1 MGIGAAFQI
10 GRSALAASQLGV
22 QVASNNLANATTPGY
37 TRQTM
42 GLQPLAGDAS
52 TQEGQIGK
60 GVRFTGVRRQLDPAI
75 ETRFNASISESAA
88 AQEVLRTFS
97 GIETILNEL
106 TDLDLSSELG
116 NFFTG
121 WSELSNGT
129 QAQSQVVE
137 QGQLLAGFI
146 KRLRSDLTSQ
156 RGELDQ
162 RLGALASEAN
172 SALTEIARL
181 NEQITSS
188 ESGGATNN
196 PLRDQRDQLVRELSE
211 IMDVTT
217 IEQASGAIDV
227 LVGSTPVVLGSRNQG
242 LELRNIP
249 KGDRIETQVAISA
262 TGQVL
267 DVRKG
272 KIGGVIQSRDGTV
285 DETIG
290 KLDELA
296 AQLIYQINSLHSTG
310 ANARGLTSAGSQL
323 QIATT
328 DQSLA
333 LSSPANASLAE
344 LGVKPT
350 NGGFLVRT
358 VDEGTGAVTTTRIDI
373 DLDGLNSS
381 GQPGFG
387 DDTSINDIAS
397 ALDAI
402 TGLSASV
409 GGDGRL
415 SITASQGTTFSFAE
429 DSSGVLAVLGVNSY
443 FTGTDATNIAV
454 SDRLADNPLAL
465 MTGRYIDNIFHENG
479 TSLAI
484 ADLQDKGIEA
494 FDGQSTGAFWR
505 TAVQKL
511 SVQTGSAKVIAQ
523 STGLVRDGLESQ
535 RLAMSGVD
543 TDEEAL
549 NLIQYQRA
557 YQGAARIIQTT
568 NEMLD
573 TLINLI

>member
-1 MGIGAAFQI
+1 MGIGAAFNI

-22 QVASNNLANATTPGY
+22 QVASNNLANAATPGY
-37 TRQTM
+37 TRQTL

-52 TQEGQIGK
+52 TQEGQIGQ

-75 ETRFNASISESAA
+75 ESRFNASISESAA
-88 AQEVLRTFS
+88 AGEVLRVFS

-116 NFFTG
+116 DFFTG

-129 QAQSQVVE
+129 QAQAQVVE
-137 QGQLLAGFI
+137 QGELLAGFI
-146 KRLRSDLTSQ
+146 QRIRTDLTGQ

-172 SALTEIARL
+172 SSLEEIARL

-188 ESGGATNN
+188 EAGGATNN

-211 IMDVTT
+211 IMDVTV

-227 LVGSTPVVLGSRNQG
+227 LVGSSPVVLGSTNQG
-242 LELRNIP
+242 IELRNIP
-249 KGDRIETQVAISA
+249 KGDRIETQVAIIA

-272 KIGGVIQSRDGTV
+272 KIGGVIESRDGTV
-285 DETIG
+285 DDTIAS
-290 KLDELA
+290 LDRLA
-296 AQLIYQINSLHSTG
+296 SQLIFQINSLHATG
-310 ANARGLTSAGSQL
+310 ANAAGLRSTSSQL
-323 QIATT
+323 QIATA
-328 DQSLA
+328 DQALA
-333 LSSPANASLAE
+333 LSSPANATMAA
-344 LGVKPT
+344 LGIKPT

-373 DLDGLNSS
+373 DLDGLNSA
-381 GQPGFG
+381 GQAGFG
-387 DDTSINDIAS
+387 DDTTIGDIVSAING
-397 ALDAI
+397 I
-402 TGLSASV
+402 TGLSASI

-415 SITASQGTTFSFAE
+415 SIAATQGTTFSFGE
-429 DSSGVLAVLGVNSY
+429 DSSGVLAVLGVNGY
-443 FTGTDATNIAV
+443 FTGTDATDIAV
-454 SDRLADNPLAL
+454 SDHLTSNPQAL
-465 MTGRYIDNIFHENG
+465 MTGRYIDGTFHENG

-484 ADLQDKGIEA
+484 ADLQDQGLA
-494 FDGQSTGAFWR
+494 DFGGQSVGAFWR
-505 TAVQKL
+505 TSVQKL
-511 SVQTGSAKVIAQ
+511 SVQTGSAKVIAE
-523 STGLVRDGLESQ
+523 STALVRDGLESQ

-549 NLIQYQRA
+549 SLIQYQRA
-557 YQGAARIIQTT
+557 YQGAARIIQVT

>member
-1 MGIGAAFQI
+1 MGIGAAFTI

-22 QVASNNLANATTPGY
+22 QVASNNLANAATEGY
-37 TRQTM
+37 TRQTL
-42 GLQPLAGDAS
+42 GLQPIAGDAN
-52 TQEGQIGK
+52 TQEGQIGN

-75 ETRFNASISESAA
+75 EKRFNASISESAA
-88 AQEVLRTFS
+88 ATEILRAFS

-116 NFFTG
+116 DFFTG
-121 WSELSNGT
+121 WSELANGT

-146 KRLRSDLTSQ
+146 QRLRSDLTSQ
-156 RGELDQ
+156 RNELDD
-162 RLGALASEAN
+162 RLGALTSEAN
-172 SALTEIARL
+172 NALTEIARL

-211 IMDVTT
+211 IMDVTV

-227 LVGSTPVVLGSRNQG
+227 LVGSSPVVLGSKNQG
-242 LELRNIP
+242 LELRNVP
-249 KGDRIETQVAISA
+249 KGDRIETQVAIAS

-272 KIGGVIQSRDGTV
+272 KIGGVFDSRDGTV

-296 AQLIYQINSLHSTG
+296 GQLIYQINALHATG
-310 ANARGLTSAGSQL
+310 ATARGLTSASSEL
-323 QIATT
+323 QFATA

-333 LSSPANASLAE
+333 LSNPGNTTIAE
-344 LGVKPT
+344 LPVKPT
-350 NGGFLVRT
+350 NGGFIVRT
-358 VDEGTGAVTTTRIDI
+358 VDEATGAVTTTRIDI
-373 DLDGLNSS
+373 DLDGLTNA
-381 GQPGFG
+381 GQPGFT
-387 DDTSINDIAS
+387 DDTTLQDIAS
-397 ALDAI
+397 AIDAI
-402 TGLSASV
+402 TGLSASIA
-409 GGDGRL
+409 GDGRL
-415 SITASQGTTFSFAE
+415 SINATQGTTFTFA
-429 DSSGVLAVLGVNSY
+429 DDTSGVLAALGVNSY
-443 FTGTDATNIAV
+443 FQGTDATDIAV
-454 SDRLADNPLAL
+454 SDHLANNPLML
-465 MTGRYIDNIFHENG
+465 MTGRYIEGTFHENG

-484 ADLQDKGIEA
+484 ADLQDNGLEA
-494 FDGQSTGAFWR
+494 FGGQSVGAFWR
-505 TAVQKL
+505 TTVQKL
-511 SVQTGSAKVIAQ
+511 SVQTGSARVIAE
-523 STGLVRDGLESQ
+523 STSLVRDGLESQ

-549 NLIQYQRA
+549 NLMQFQRA

>member
-1 MGIGAAFQI
+1 MGIGAAFTI

-22 QVASNNLANATTPGY
+22 QVASNNLANAATEGY
-37 TRQTM
+37 TRQTL
-42 GLQPLAGDAS
+42 GLQPIPGDAN
-52 TQEGQIGK
+52 TLEGQIGD

-75 ETRFNASISESAA
+75 EKRFNASISESAA
-88 AQEVLRTFS
+88 ASEILRSFS

-116 NFFTG
+116 DFFTG
-121 WSELSNGT
+121 WSELANGT

-146 KRLRSDLTSQ
+146 QRLRSDLTSQ
-156 RGELDQ
+156 RNELDD
-162 RLGALASEAN
+162 RLGALTSEAN
-172 SALTEIARL
+172 NALTEIARL

-188 ESGGATNN
+188 EAGGATNN
-196 PLRDQRDQLVRELSE
+196 PLRDQRDQLVRDLSE
-211 IMDVTT
+211 IMDVTV

-227 LVGSTPVVLGSRNQG
+227 LVGSSPVVLGSKNQG

-249 KGDRIETQVAISA
+249 QGDRIDTLVAIAA

-272 KIGGVIQSRDGTV
+272 KIGGVFDSRDGAV
-285 DETIG
+285 DDTIA

-296 AQLIYQINSLHSTG
+296 GQLIHQINSLHATG
-310 ANARGLTSAGSQL
+310 ANARGLTSASSQL
-323 QIATT
+323 QFSTT

-333 LSSPANASLAE
+333 LSSPANATIAE
-344 LGVKPT
+344 LAVKPT

-358 VDEGTGAVTTTRIDI
+358 VDESTGAVTTTRIDI
-373 DLDGLNSS
+373 DLDGLTST
-381 GQPGFG
+381 GQPGYT
-387 DDTSINDIAS
+387 DDTTLQDIAS
-397 ALDAI
+397 AIGAI
-402 TGLSASV
+402 TGLSASIA
-409 GGDGRL
+409 GDGRL
-415 SITASQGTTFSFAE
+415 SISATQGTTFTFA
-429 DSSGVLAVLGVNSY
+429 DDTSGVLATLGVNSY
-443 FTGTDATNIAV
+443 FQGTDATNIAV
-454 SDRLADNPLAL
+454 SDRLASNPLEL
-465 MTGRYIDNIFHENG
+465 MTGRYIEGTFHENG

-484 ADLQDKGIEA
+484 ADLQDNGIEA
-494 FDGQSTGAFWR
+494 FGGQSVGAFWR
-505 TAVQKL
+505 TTVQKL
-511 SVQTGSAKVIAQ
+511 SVQTGSARVISE
-523 STGLVRDGLESQ
+523 STALVRDGLESQ

-543 TDEEAL
+543 SDEEAL
-549 NLIQYQRA
+549 NLMQFQRA

>member
-1 MGIGAAFQI
+1 MGIGAAFNI

-22 QVASNNLANATTPGY
+22 QVASNNLANAATPGY
-37 TRQTM
+37 TRQTL
-42 GLQPLAGDAS
+42 GLQPIPGDAA
-52 TQEGQIGK
+52 TQEGQIGQ
-60 GVRFTGVRRQLDPAI
+60 GVRFTGVRRQIDSAI

-88 AQEVLRTFS
+88 AQEILRSFS

-146 KRLRSDLTSQ
+146 QRLRGDLTGQ

-162 RLGALASEAN
+162 RLGALTREAN
-172 SALTEIARL
+172 NALDEIARL
-181 NEQITSS
+181 NEQITTS
-188 ESGGATNN
+188 EAGGASNN
-196 PLRDQRDQLVRELSE
+196 PLRDQRDQLIRELSE
-211 IMDVTT
+211 IMDVTV

-227 LVGSTPVVLGSRNQG
+227 LVGSTPVVLGSRSQG
-242 LELRNIP
+242 VELRNIP
-249 KGDRIETQVAISA
+249 SGDRIETQVAISA

-267 DVRKG
+267 DIRKG
-272 KIGGVIQSRDGTV
+272 KIGGVIQSRDGAV
-285 DETIG
+285 DDTIDR
-290 KLDELA
+290 LDQLA
-296 AQLIYQINSLHSTG
+296 GQLIHQINSLHATG
-310 ANARGLTSAGSQL
+310 ANARGLTSTTSQL
-323 QIATT
+323 RIATS
-328 DQSLA
+328 DQTLA
-333 LSSPANASLAE
+333 ISSPANTSFNDLP
-344 LGVKPT
+344 VKPT

-358 VDEGTGAVTTTRIDI
+358 VDESTGAVTTTRIDI
-373 DLDGLNSS
+373 DLDGLTAA
-381 GQPGFG
+381 GTPGFG
-387 DDTSINDIAS
+387 DDTTIQDIAS
-397 ALDAI
+397 AIGAI

-409 GGDGRL
+409 AGDGRL
-415 SITASQGTTFSFAE
+415 TITASQGTTFSFSD

-443 FTGTDATNIAV
+443 FTGTDATDIAV
-454 SDRLADNPLAL
+454 SERLAANPLEL
-465 MTGRYIDNIFHENG
+465 TTGRYIDGTFHENG

-484 ADLQDKGIEA
+484 AGLQDNGIEA
-494 FDGQSTGAFWR
+494 FGGQSAGAFWR

-511 SVQTGSAKVIAQ
+511 SVQTGSARVIAD
-523 STGLVRDGLESQ
+523 STQLVRDGLESQ

-549 NLIQYQRA
+549 NLIQFQRA

>member
-1 MGIGAAFQI
+1 VGIGAAFQI

-22 QVASNNLANATTPGY
+22 QVASNNLANAATPGY
-37 TRQTM
+37 TRQTI

-60 GVRFTGVRRQLDPAI
+60 GVRFTGVQRQLDPAI
-75 ETRFNASISESAA
+75 ESRYNASISESAA
-88 AQEVLRTFS
+88 AQEKLRTFS

-146 KRLRSDLTSQ
+146 QRLRTDLTSQ
-156 RGELDQ
+156 RNELDQ
-162 RLGALASEAN
+162 RLGALTSEAN

-196 PLRDQRDQLVRELSE
+196 PLRDQRDQLVRDLSE

-227 LVGSTPVVLGSRNQG
+227 LVGSSPVVLGAKSQG

-249 KGDRIETQVAISA
+249 KGDRIETQVAIAS

-272 KIGGVIQSRDGTV
+272 KIGGVIDSRDGTV
-285 DETIG
+285 DDTIA

-310 ANARGLTSAGSQL
+310 ANARGLTSASSQL
-323 QIATT
+323 QIATA

-333 LSSPANASLAE
+333 LSSPANASIAQ

-373 DLDGLNSS
+373 DLDGLTNA
-381 GQPGFG
+381 GVPGFG
-387 DDTSINDIAS
+387 DDTTITDIAS
-397 ALDAI
+397 AIDAI

-415 SITASQGTTFSFAE
+415 SITATQGTTFSFAE

-443 FTGTDATNIAV
+443 FTGTDATDIAV
-454 SDRLADNPLAL
+454 NDQLSENPLML
-465 MTGRYIDNIFHENG
+465 MTGRYIDGSFHENG

-484 ADLQDKGIEA
+484 ADLQDQGIEA
-494 FDGQSTGAFWR
+494 FDGQNVGAFWR

-523 STGLVRDGLESQ
+523 STQLVTDGLESQ

-549 NLIQYQRA
+549 NLIQFQRA